1 MSILL
6 GDNFSYSA
14 QKPLDGRL
22 KYDTLADM
30 IAVGDA
36 TMYDGC
42 LAYCVATDK
51 TYQWKSTNDEDP
63 TLRKWREFT
72 SGGNIQVE
80 ELPEASADELNNIYM
95 YMGDDDS
102 TEGLVHAH
110 FYQCVS
116 DGGSPATYSWKDM
129 GYIKV
134 YVGSSSDFENLSLD
148 EKVSYDEAHFTDDEG
163 SGVDMYSTTET
174 KTNKVWIDGKPIY
187 RKVIPFFRNGSYVS
201 GWTYVAANTYSNS
214 EISSDIETIVKGLGL
229 VVRADGWMDTYAS
242 NASGWS
248 FLPSSNR
255 MFIGYAGT
263 ISKADVILE
272 YTKTTD

>member
-1 MSILL
+1 MSILV

-30 IAVGDA
+30 IAVGDS

-51 TYQWKSTNDEDP
+51 TYQWKSTNEVDP

-72 SGGNIQVE
+72 SGGNIQLE

-129 GYIKV
+129 GYQKI
-134 YVGSSSDFENLSLD
+134 YVGSSSDWDLLTTA
-148 EKVSYDEAHFTDDEG
+148 EKTVYDEAHFTDDEPF
-163 SGVDMYSTTET
+163 SAPDIYSTSEV

-187 RKVIPFFRNGSYVS
+187 RKVFKANSVADIANQWKTLQSVFGDTLSNVDSVVESKGIIVSESRNNAAAIGWLAVS
-201 GWTYVAANTYSNS
+201 NDGYMYYYNTIINRKNNS
-214 EISSDIETIVKGLGL
+214 PVTVIV
-229 VVRADGWMDTYAS
+229 
-242 NASGWS
+242 
-248 FLPSSNR
+248 
-255 MFIGYAGT
+255 
-263 ISKADVILE
+263 E
-272 YTKTTD
+272 YTKTTDG